1 MRLSPPL
8 STPLR
13 ISAAALWL
21 PDRRDTTEAALA
33 AGRVDEETATRL
45 GYREVTV
52 SPDHAPP
59 EMAVLAAADA
69 LAAAGWSGADVDLV
83 THAWTYHQGHDF
95 WSPANYVA
103 HHIGA
108 STATAIGIQ
117 QMCNGGA
124 AALEVAAARMIAD
137 PGVARAAVTTADRFL
152 PPAFDRWLGDYEL
165 VYGDA
170 GTALLLDREH
180 GPYELLSVAT
190 VARSEYETMH
200 RGDDEF
206 SSMPRTL
213 PRVDVRRTKRAFVA
227 SGAEPR
233 FAATLVEAV
242 LEAVHTALTEA
253 GLAPDDPRV
262 RFLALPRL
270 GAGPLEEFFHPAVE
284 RLGLRHAEILNLGG
298 GTGHL
303 GAGDSAANLA
313 VLDADKRLA
322 EGEVA
327 LLLSLGGGF
336 SWSCVAVR
344 AVAR

>member
-8 STPLR
+8 TTPLR
-13 ISAAALWL
+13 IAAATLWL
-21 PDRRDTTEAALA
+21 PDRRETTEAALA

-52 SPDHAPP
+52 SPDHAAP
-59 EMAVLAAADA
+59 EMAVLAATDA
-69 LAAAGWSGADVDLV
+69 LAAAGWDGADLGLV
-83 THAWTYHQGHDF
+83 AHAWTYHQGHDF
-95 WSPANYVA
+95 WAPANYVA

-108 STATAIGIQ
+108 SAVPAVGVQ

-137 PGVARAAVTTADRFL
+137 PSVARAAVTTGDRFL

-170 GTALLLDREH
+170 GTALLLDRSE

-227 SGAEPR
+227 SGAEPG
-233 FAATLVEAV
+233 FTAALTEAV
-242 LEAVHTALTEA
+242 LDVVGTALGEA
-253 GLAPDDPRV
+253 GLAPDDPRL

-270 GAGPLEEFFHPAVE
+270 GSGPLEEFFHPAVA
-284 RLGLRHAEILNLGG
+284 RVGLRHAEILNLGG

-313 VLDADKRLA
+313 ALHTGQRLA
-322 EGEVA
+322 AGEVA

-336 SWSCVAVR
+336 NWSCVAVR

>member
-8 STPLR
+8 TTPLR
-13 ISAAALWL
+13 IAAATLWL
-21 PDRRDTTEAALA
+21 PDRRETTEAALA

-45 GYREVTV
+45 GYREVSV
-52 SPDHAPP
+52 SHDHAAP
-59 EMAVLAAADA
+59 EMAVLAATDA
-69 LAAAGWSGADVDLV
+69 LARAGWDGADLGFVA
-83 THAWTYHQGHDF
+83 HAWTYHQGHDF
-95 WSPANYVA
+95 WAPANYVA

-108 STATAIGIQ
+108 STAPAVGIQ

-124 AALEVAAARMIAD
+124 AALEAAAARMIAD
-137 PGVARAAVTTADRFL
+137 PSVARAAVTTGDRFL

-170 GTALLLDREH
+170 GTALLLDRAQ

-206 SSMPRTL
+206 STMPRTL

-227 SGAEPR
+227 SGAEPA
-233 FAATLVEAV
+233 FAAALVEAV
-242 LEAVHTALTEA
+242 LDVVGTALTEA

-262 RFLALPRL
+262 RVLTLPRL
-270 GAGPLEEFFHPAVE
+270 GSGPLEEFFHPAVE
-284 RLGLRHAEILNLGG
+284 RLGLRHAQILNLGG

-313 VLDADKRLA
+313 ALHTDKRLA

-344 AVAR
+344 AVAP

>member
-8 STPLR
+8 TSPLR
-13 ISAAALWL
+13 IAAARLWL

-52 SPDHAPP
+52 SPDRSAP
-59 EMAVLAAADA
+59 EMAVSAATDA
-69 LAAAGWSGADVDLV
+69 LNAAGWDGASVDMV

-103 HHIGA
+103 HHMGA
-108 STATAIGIQ
+108 STATAVGVQ

-137 PGVARAAVTTADRFL
+137 PSVARSAVTTGDRFL
-152 PPAFDRWLGDYEL
+152 APAFDRWLGDYEL

-170 GTALLLDREH
+170 GTALLLDRER

-190 VARSEYETMH
+190 VVRSEYETMH

-213 PRVDVRRTKRAFVA
+213 PRIDVRRTKRAFVA
-227 SGAEPR
+227 SGAEPA
-233 FAATLVEAV
+233 FAAALIEAV
-242 LEAVHTALTEA
+242 LEVVSTALTEA
-253 GLAPDDPRV
+253 GLTADDPKV
-262 RFLALPRL
+262 RFLTLPRL
-270 GAGPLEEFFHPAVE
+270 GAGPLAEFFLPAVD
-284 RLGLRHAEILNLGG
+284 RLGLRQAEVLNLGG

-313 VLDADKRLA
+313 TLHAEKRLA

-344 AVAR
+344 AAA